1 MYTRWLLIS
10 SALLLAAVG
19 VALSFLPQEVVGAL
33 GEAPRPPVIVLAQ
46 LAGAMAMGWAFM
58 NWMARGQRLG
68 GIYNRPLALA
78 NFLHFF
84 AGAMVLLRVAASG
97 HAGAIEQGLVVPYVL
112 LAVWW
117 GAAMFTSPV

>member
-1 MYTRWLLIS
+1 MHTRWLLMS
-10 SALLLAAVG
+10 SAALLAAVG
-19 VALSFLPQEVVGAL
+19 VALSFLPQEVIGAL
-33 GEAPRPPVIVLAQ
+33 GEVARPPIIVLAQ
-46 LAGAMAMGWAFM
+46 LAGAMAMAWALM
-58 NWMARGQRLG
+58 NWMVRGQRLG

-84 AGAMVLLRVAASG
+84 AGAMVLLPVAASG
-97 HAGAIEQGLVVPYVL
+97 HAGPIEQALVVPYVL